1 MVAGSSAKPGAIL
14 FDLDGTLWDRTAA
27 VRELAAAQHDQLRQF
42 LGHVPRDAYVNRI
55 VRLDDIG
62 RADKAVLYDTVGL
75 EFGLSEEAV
84 ARLHADF
91 WRRLASFML
100 PFPEVIGTLVRLR
113 RSGIKLGIITNGS
126 IRVQEDK
133 ITRLGLCGLMDVIL
147 ISERE
152 GVRKPDIEIFSR
164 ALARLNVPAS
174 DAWFVGDSPDADVA
188 GAVAAGLRTFWRECA
203 DWPPP
208 TVACETIRSLDQLL
222 PLLT

>member
-1 MVAGSSAKPGAIL
+1 MPAAIL
-14 FDLDGTLWDRTAA
+14 FDLDGTLWDRTGA
-27 VRELAAAQHDQLRQF
+27 VRALATAQHRQLHAL
-42 LGHVPRDAYVNRI
+42 LGHIGRDEYVNRI

-62 RADKAVLYDTVGL
+62 RADKAVLYQTIGVELGL
-75 EFGLSEEAV
+75 AADVV

-91 WRRLASFML
+91 WARLATFML

-113 RSGIKLGIITNGS
+113 RRGIRLGIVTNGS

-152 GVRKPDIEIFSR
+152 GVRKPEVDIFHR
-164 ALARLNVPAS
+164 ALARLGVEAS
-174 DAWFVGDSPDADVA
+174 EAWFVGDSPDADVA
-188 GAVAAGLRTFWRECA
+188 GALAAGLRTFWRECA

-208 TVACETIRSLDQLL
+208 VVACETIRSLDQLL